1 LKSFTAYLERL
12 TVARRVYGFT
22 AVALLA
28 LLAVGGS
35 LFAGGQR
42 LEEPTSQSYRQAH
55 AALAMVRELRYQL
68 LSMQLLLRD
77 LIGGEKGG
85 RRTALEPQLAAVDA
99 RFLEGLQ
106 QLRALHA
113 GDQQDLAQAEVL
125 YRALI
130 SDHAGGIEALQ
141 SGPVQS
147 AGRRSLA
154 STSGNPA
161 LLLSQQLERIG
172 EAASAEIQRL
182 QALASDVQQGEQRQR
197 AISLIVACAALLLLA
212 AAFLARSLVRP
223 LQRLSES
230 IASLAQGRFEQAIPC
245 QEQDSEIGEIGRHV
259 ATLKSAYQGMAA
271 QRWIRTNISAVS
283 RELRQAASF
292 TDLGEKLMAG
302 LMPLLGA
309 AQGAFFI
316 VTEKRQT
323 LKMIATY
330 GVDRHAELA
339 IIAFGEGLV
348 GQCASDG
355 RLRVISD
362 PPEGYVRI
370 RSGLGEAAAKAILLA
385 PVMRAERSLAVIELA
400 SLRAFSDDERAVLDG
415 LLPIVAMNLEIIERN
430 TRTERLLEATQQQA
444 EQLEKQ
450 AAELAA
456 MEEHSRLIL
465 GSVSD
470 GILGLDRDGLL
481 IFANPAVLRLLGYT
495 AAEIFRQ
502 PFHELA
508 HYAYA
513 DGRDLPYACC
523 AMHLTAQDGQTR
535 QVDNE
540 VLWRK
545 DGTPLAVEYATTPF
559 HKADVLV
566 GTVIVFRDITERR
579 AAEARLRQAHDEQT
593 AILETASLG
602 IAFIKEGVF
611 VNVNRRLGELLA
623 CAAEDLIGRQATLC
637 VPEGAYPLADGGFN
651 SGLTPGEILVR
662 VIELQRQDGARFWC
676 RVSGRAVDAASLGQ
690 GTVWTFEDVSKER
703 EAAEAMQRSQELA
716 EETLRM
722 KTGFLAN
729 MSHEIRTPMNAIIGM
744 SHLLAETELSACQ
757 RDYAKKIRD
766 SGRHLLAIVDDIL
779 DFSKIEA
786 GKLMIEQAEFALA
799 DVLEQTLDLMRAKSK
814 GKGLQVLISLDPSL
828 PPRLVGDSLRLGQ
841 ILINYT
847 NNAVKFTEQGEVEI
861 RVSVRDS
868 DAQSLLL
875 HFAVR
880 DTGIGLTGEQMSRLF
895 ESFSQAD
902 TSTTRRF
909 GGTGLGLAI
918 SKKLAEL
925 MGGEVGVS
933 SEYGKGS
940 TFWFTARLRLAAH
953 TPQATVAAPGEEL
966 RLPSGEAEAEASQD
980 LFAAPLFE
988 APRVDQ
994 VRLRQVCGKLSALL
1008 IDSDSEAGDFLA
1020 TEAARLRAAFGG
1032 SYRAIELAVR
1042 AYDYE
1047 AGLAALRTAAAAAGI
1062 AV

>member
-1 LKSFTAYLERL
+1 LQSFTAYLERL

-28 LLAVGGS
+28 LLAVGAS

-42 LEEPTSQSYRQAH
+42 LEEPTSESYRQAH
-55 AALAMVRELRYQL
+55 AALAMVKELRYQL

-85 RRTALEPQLAAVDA
+85 RRTALEQQLAAADA
-99 RFLEGLQ
+99 RLLEGLQ
-106 QLRALHA
+106 QLRALHE
-113 GDQQDLAQAEVL
+113 GNQQELAQAEVH

-130 SDHAGGIEALQ
+130 RDHAAGLEALH
-141 SGPVQS
+141 SGPAQS

-154 STSGNPA
+154 LTPGNPA

-182 QALASDVQQGEQRQR
+182 QALASDVRQVEQRQR
-197 AISLIVACAALLLLA
+197 AISLMVVCAALLLLA
-212 AAFLARSLVRP
+212 ASFLARSLLRP
-223 LQRLSES
+223 LQRLSAS
-230 IASLAQGRFEQAIPC
+230 IASLAQGRLEEVIPC
-245 QEQDSEIGEIGRHV
+245 QEQDSEIGEIGRNV

-271 QRWIRTNISAVS
+271 QRWIRTNISTVS

-330 GVDRHAELA
+330 GVDRRAELA

-362 PPEGYVRI
+362 PPEGCVRI
-370 RSGLGEAAAKAILLA
+370 RSGLGEAAAKSILLA

-513 DGRDLPYACC
+513 DGRDFPYACC

-602 IAFIKEGVF
+602 IAFIKECVF

-623 CAAEDLIGRQATLC
+623 CAAEDLIGREATLC

-744 SHLLAETELSACQ
+744 SHLLAETELSSCQ

-766 SGRHLLAIVDDIL
+766 SGQHLLAIVDDIL

-786 GKLMIEQAEFALA
+786 GKLMIEQAEFALE

-814 GKGLQVLISLDPSL
+814 RKGLQVLISLDPSL
-828 PPRLVGDSLRLGQ
+828 PPRLVGDSLRLRQ

-847 NNAVKFTEQGEVEI
+847 NNAVKFTEHGEVEI

-880 DTGIGLTGEQMSRLF
+880 DTGIGLTGEQISRLF

-940 TFWFTARLRLAAH
+940 TFWFTARLRPSAH
-953 TPQATVAAPGEEL
+953 APQAAVAAPGEEL
-966 RLPSGEAEAEASQD
+966 RLPSGEAEASQD
-980 LFAAPLFE
+980 LLASTLFE
-988 APRVDQ
+988 AASVDQ
-994 VRLRQVCGKLSALL
+994 VRLQQVCGKLSALL

>member
-1 LKSFTAYLERL
+1 MKRLTAYLERL
-12 TVARRVYGFT
+12 TVSRRLLAFT
-22 AVALLA
+22 A
-28 LLAVGGS
+28 LAVLAILAVWAS
-35 LFAGGQR
+35 MFSAAQR
-42 LEEPTSQSYRQAH
+42 LELLSGSTDHHPQSALASLSDLRYELMSMQQQLGELSRAEDATQR
-55 AALAMVRELRYQL
+55 AALA
-68 LSMQLLLRD
+68 
-77 LIGGEKGG
+77 
-85 RRTALEPQLAAVDA
+85 
-99 RFLEGLQ
+99 
-106 QLRALHA
+106 
-113 GDQQDLAQAEVL
+113 QDLA
-125 YRALI
+125 
-130 SDHAGGIEALQ
+130 
-141 SGPVQS
+141 
-147 AGRRSLA
+147 
-154 STSGNPA
+154 
-161 LLLSQQLERIG
+161 
-172 EAASAEIQRL
+172 AASARFGEGLRKLRASYSGDAQDLL
-182 QALASDVQQGEQRQR
+182 QAEALYRQSAAYRAAVLNEFGRGGAPTVWQEVLASPPGNPGWLLYKHLKRMGEAEAAQSHALQARAGAAYQRERQQ
-197 AISLIVACAALLLLA
+197 AVFVLLACLSLLLLA
-212 AAFLARSLVRP
+212 ALIVSRSLTRP
-223 LQRLSES
+223 LRHLSDR
-230 IASLAQGRFEQAIPC
+230 IASLAQGRMEQGIPC
-245 QEQDSEIGEIGRHV
+245 QDQQNEIGEIGRGV
-259 ATLKSAYQGMAA
+259 AILKNSYQGMAA

-330 GVDRHAELA
+330 GIDRHAELA

-400 SLRAFSDDERAVLDG
+400 SLRSFSDDERAVLDG

-450 AAELAA
+450 AVELAA

-495 AAEIFRQ
+495 AAEIFHQ

-513 DGRDLPYACC
+513 DGRDFPFACC

-559 HKADVLV
+559 RKADTLV
-566 GTVIVFRDITERR
+566 GTVIVFRNITERR

-602 IAFIKEGVF
+602 IAFIKERVF
-611 VNVNRRLGELLA
+611 VTVNRRLGELLA
-623 CAAEDLIGRQATLC
+623 CAAEDLIGTQATLC

-662 VIELQRQDGARFWC
+662 IIELQRQDGARFWC

-744 SHLLAETELSACQ
+744 SHLLAETELSSCQ

-766 SGRHLLAIVDDIL
+766 SGQHLLAIVDDIL

-786 GKLMIEQAEFALA
+786 GKLIIEQAEFALE
-799 DVLEQTLDLMRAKSK
+799 DVLEQALDLMRAKIE
-814 GKGLQVLISLDPSL
+814 GKGLEVLVSLDPSL

-861 RVSVRDS
+861 RVGVRDS

-880 DTGIGLTGEQMSRLF
+880 DTGIGLTAEQMSRLF

-940 TFWFTARLRLAAH
+940 TFWFTARLRPSAYA
-953 TPQATVAAPGEEL
+953 PQAAVAAPGAEL
-966 RLPSGEAEAEASQD
+966 RLLSGEAEASQHLLAS
-980 LFAAPLFE
+980 PLFE
-988 APRVDQ
+988 AASVDQ
-994 VRLRQVCGKLSALL
+994 VRLQQVCGKLSALL
-1008 IDSDSEAGDFLA
+1008 LDSDSEAADFLA
-1020 TEAARLRAAFGG
+1020 AEAARLRVAFGG

>member
-1 LKSFTAYLERL
+1 LKRLTAYLERL
-12 TVARRVYGFT
+12 TVSRRLLAFT
-22 AVALLA
+22 A
-28 LLAVGGS
+28 LAVLAILAVWAS
-35 LFAGGQR
+35 MFSAAQR
-42 LEEPTSQSYRQAH
+42 LELLSGSTDHHPQSALASLSDLRYELMSMQQQLGELSRAEDATQR
-55 AALAMVRELRYQL
+55 AALA
-68 LSMQLLLRD
+68 
-77 LIGGEKGG
+77 
-85 RRTALEPQLAAVDA
+85 
-99 RFLEGLQ
+99 
-106 QLRALHA
+106 
-113 GDQQDLAQAEVL
+113 QDLA
-125 YRALI
+125 
-130 SDHAGGIEALQ
+130 
-141 SGPVQS
+141 
-147 AGRRSLA
+147 
-154 STSGNPA
+154 
-161 LLLSQQLERIG
+161 
-172 EAASAEIQRL
+172 AASARFGEGLRKLRASYSGDAQDLL
-182 QALASDVQQGEQRQR
+182 QAEALYRQSAAYRAAVLNEFGRGGAPTVWQEVLASPPGNPGWLLYKHLKRMGEAEAAQSHALQARAGAAYQRERQQ
-197 AISLIVACAALLLLA
+197 AVFVLLACLALLLLA
-212 AAFLARSLVRP
+212 ALIVSRSLTRP
-223 LQRLSES
+223 LRHLSDR
-230 IASLAQGRFEQAIPC
+230 IASLAQGRMEQGIPC
-245 QEQDSEIGEIGRHV
+245 QDQQNEIGEIGRGV
-259 ATLKSAYQGMAA
+259 AILKNSYQGMAA

-330 GVDRHAELA
+330 GIDRHAELA

-400 SLRAFSDDERAVLDG
+400 SLRSFSDDERAVLDG

-450 AAELAA
+450 AVELAA

-495 AAEIFRQ
+495 AAEIFHQ

-513 DGRDLPYACC
+513 DGRDFPFACC

-559 HKADVLV
+559 RKADTLV
-566 GTVIVFRDITERR
+566 GTVIVFRNITERR

-602 IAFIKEGVF
+602 IAFIKERVF
-611 VNVNRRLGELLA
+611 VTVNRRLGELLA
-623 CAAEDLIGRQATLC
+623 CAAEDLIGTQATLC

-662 VIELQRQDGARFWC
+662 IIELQRQDGARFWC

-744 SHLLAETELSACQ
+744 SHLLAETELSSCQ

-766 SGRHLLAIVDDIL
+766 SGQHLLAIVDDIL

-786 GKLMIEQAEFALA
+786 GKLIIEQAEFALE
-799 DVLEQTLDLMRAKSK
+799 DVLEQALDLMRAKIE
-814 GKGLQVLISLDPSL
+814 GKGLEVLVSLDPSL

-861 RVSVRDS
+861 RVGVRDS

-880 DTGIGLTGEQMSRLF
+880 DTGIGLTAEQMSRLF

-940 TFWFTARLRLAAH
+940 TFWFTARLRPSAYA
-953 TPQATVAAPGEEL
+953 PQAAVAAPGAEL
-966 RLPSGEAEAEASQD
+966 RA
-980 LFAAPLFE
+980 
-988 APRVDQ
+988 
-994 VRLRQVCGKLSALL
+994 C
-1008 IDSDSEAGDFLA
+1008 
-1020 TEAARLRAAFGG
+1020 
-1032 SYRAIELAVR
+1032 
-1042 AYDYE
+1042 
-1047 AGLAALRTAAAAAGI
+1047 
-1062 AV
+1062 

>member
-130 SDHAGGIEALQ
+130 SDHAGGIEARQ

-182 QALASDVQQGEQRQR
+182 QALASDVQHGEQRQR